1 MVTVWEIRMAE
12 VNIVHNATNAQ
23 RKIKLLKKKIK
34 KKSSQTLFV
43 VTHRVY
49 ELGNYSEDIVKDSLP
64 VGPCLSRH
72 LKDKPETTG

>member
-12 VNIVHNATNAQ
+12 VNIMHNATNAQ
-23 RKIKLLKKKIK
+23 KKIKLLK
-34 KKSSQTLFV
+34 KKSSQTLFA

-49 ELGNYSEDIVKDSLP
+49 QLGNYSEEIVKDSLP

-72 LKDKPETTG
+72 LKDKSETTG

>member
-34 KKSSQTLFV
+34 KNHHKLYLWSRTESMNLEIT
-43 VTHRVY
+43 
-49 ELGNYSEDIVKDSLP
+49 VKIS
-64 VGPCLSRH
+64 
-72 LKDKPETTG
+72 